1 MEDLIK
7 TLRGTMKTESK
18 RKDRTDPL
26 AGSIFRFGTFEAIV
40 VEHQGQY
47 NLINIKNGN
56 RYSSWASR
64 SQIVDTIMKLSKTYM
79 KLSRTH
85 TNRYAD
91 QAAFPGSRADVVVTL
106 QNSIIKD
113 VVIIKEEGRD
123 GYF

>member
-7 TLRGTMKTESK
+7 ALRGTMKTESK

-26 AGSIFRFGTFEAIV
+26 AGSIFRFGTFEVIV

-56 RYSSWASR
+56 RYSSWVSR
-64 SQIVDTIMKLSKTYM
+64 SQIVDTIMKLSKTY
-79 KLSRTH
+79 

-91 QAAFPGSRADVVVTL
+91 QAARDAAGVLSAADVADVVVTL

>member
-7 TLRGTMKTESK
+7 ALRGTMKTESK

-56 RYSSWASR
+56 RYSSWVSR
-64 SQIVDTIMKLSKTYM
+64 SQIVDTIMKLSKTY
-79 KLSRTH
+79 

-91 QAAFPGSRADVVVTL
+91 QATGGSFSSSRADVMVTL